1 MRKKKPKKP
10 LKKWQKILYDIL
22 FLIALGVFIYSG
34 YQLYHIYSQNHAEEK
49 EKIELQ
55 QLSNIPDDLEKDF
68 TVNWKALKKKN
79 DEILAWILI
88 PDTNINYPIV
98 KGSDNSF
105 YLTHSFEKKEN
116 YAGAISMDY
125 QADGKFK
132 DRNTIIYGHNMWHKT
147 MFTDIEKFKEKAFF
161 DKHPYLYIFTPQQNY
176 RCEIFS
182 IHSAKDLSASYD
194 LNYPTKESWQQ
205 YLNMVEGLS
214 DFKRNVK
221 LNTQDHIVTLST
233 CSYEE
238 GNSTDLRYL
247 LHAKLVKWDGSYKVK
262 KGK

>member
-1 MRKKKPKKP
+1 M
-10 LKKWQKILYDIL
+10 
-22 FLIALGVFIYSG
+22 
-34 YQLYHIYSQNHAEEK
+34 
-49 EKIELQ
+49 
-55 QLSNIPDDLEKDF
+55 SNIPDDLEKDF

-105 YLTHSFEKKEN
+105 YLTHSFEKKAN
-116 YAGAISMDY
+116 YAGAIFMDY